1 MVTGPQS
8 NPSNGT
14 GGVFTESAA
23 VPPVG
28 VSFTYI
34 GLVPRGFPASRT
46 SAWEQIF
53 KGTDLLDAPVF
64 RMKCMQSSLARGWG
78 GRGWGCSVWRMTLLP
93 GTTLVHINGP

>member
-53 KGTDLLDAPVF
+53 KGTDLLDASVF
-64 RMKCMQSSLARGWG
+64 IMKCIQSSLARRG
-78 GRGWGCSVWRMTLLP
+78 GGGWGCSVWRMTLLP
-93 GTTLVHINGP
+93 GTTFVHMNGP